1 MAIEKL
7 MDYKPKKVYES
18 KKPVYENEKK
28 HEWKLHVKDL
38 LDGGCLINGN

>member
-7 MDYKPKKVYES
+7 MDYIPKKVYES
-18 KKPVYENEKK
+18 KKPVYEKK
-28 HEWKLHVKDL
+28 YEWKLSVKYL